1 MISAEKSK
9 TFDRGIQKF
18 CQEIHKKIAKK
29 LKKVT
34 YDICLL
40 PVFGNCLRTIP
51 TSLLVSCVQRLQH
64 YYYIVTCSIVN
75 SFLGEDDKNVT
86 CLILNSFLGKVMKMT
101 EIVES

>member
-1 MISAEKSK
+1 MP
-9 TFDRGIQKF
+9 RNPQ
-18 CQEIHKKIAKK
+18 KIAKK

-51 TSLLVSCVQRLQH
+51 TSLLVSCVQRLQN
-64 YYYIVTCSIVN
+64 YFTTCSIVN

-86 CLILNSFLGKVMKMT
+86 CLILNSFLGKVMQMT